1 MYFKS
6 RFLARSVVAAS
17 VLSGSLYAA
26 EYANTSFYVA
36 YDNADKTQYALVM
49 PSVNKIYTHKAGQ
62 IQAEDL
68 TQIDNQFSSFPA
80 YNNGEL
86 CFPALKEGATGDGG
100 ASTMANHCYDVNF
113 YYIQKEIIPAGA
125 AFMLYYDTGERV
137 YEGLAG
143 KPDTFLVVK
152 DGEMINNE
160 NSITEDNYK
169 NFSFDH
175 TTATATIADSATKP
189 QETLPNSITGA
200 MTLTKDKLWLMD
212 GLVVVE
218 SGATLTIEP
227 GTTIAG
233 YDGTGEQTSYMIVDK
248 GAKIIADGTQTE
260 PIVFTSTKTAIDGE
274 APAVGQWGGL
284 TIIGHAANDQV
295 KAYEVNA
302 DFVADATN
310 MEDNSGILRYVK
322 ILNSGITMEVDK
334 EINGLSMVGV
344 GSGTVVENITV
355 DLSDDDGI
363 ELWGGTVNLTNVN
376 ITRCTDDYFDVDDGF
391 SGIVKNLNIT
401 TTTGNA
407 AVEMSGTTHATF
419 DGFNIVQ
426 NGSAKEGGIYFK
438 GDGIGGHF
446 MNGTIADNVNDTY
459 GAFYSMSGDKTS
471 DTVDAANTSF
481 ANVTIEGTSTGAR
494 FTGTSAATLEGIYNE
509 GNTKPQETLPN
520 SITGAMT
527 LTKDKLWLMD
537 GLVVV
542 ESGATLTIEPGTTI
556 AGYDGTGEQTSYMI
570 VDKGAKIIADG
581 TQTEPIV
588 FTSTKTAIDGEAP
601 AVGQWGGLTIIG
613 HAANDQVKAYEVN
626 ADFVADATNM
636 EDNSGILRYVKILNS
651 GITMEVDK
659 EINGLS
665 MVGVGSGT
673 VVENIT
679 VDLSDD
685 DGIELWGGTVNLT
698 NVNITRCTDDY
709 FDVDDGFSG
718 IVKNL
723 NITTTTGNAAV
734 EMSGTTHATFDG
746 FNIVQNGSAKEG
758 GIYFKGDGIGGHFMN
773 GTIADNVNDTYGA
786 FYSMSGDKTS
796 DTVDAANTSFANVT
810 IEGTSTGARFT
821 GTSAATLEGIFD
833 NGTENTK

>member
-6 RFLARSVVAAS
+6 RFLASSVVAAS

-36 YDNADKTQYALVM
+36 YDSADKTQYALVM

-62 IQAEDL
+62 IQVEDL

-113 YYIQKEIIPAGA
+113 YYIQKEIIPTGA
-125 AFMLYYDTGERV
+125 AFMLYYDVGEKV

-152 DGEMINNE
+152 DGETISNE
-160 NSITEDNYK
+160 NSITEDDYE

-175 TTATATIADSATKP
+175 TTATATIVDSAVKP
-189 QETLPNSITGA
+189 QEALPSSIAGE
-200 MTLTKDKLWLMD
+200 MILTKDKLWLID

-227 GTTIAG
+227 GTTIAA

-248 GAKIIADGTQTE
+248 GAKIMADGTETE
-260 PIVFTSTKTAIDGE
+260 PIIFTSTKAAIDGE
-274 APAVGQWGGL
+274 APAIGQWGGL

-310 MEDNSGILRYVK
+310 MEDNSGILRHVK

-391 SGIVKNLNIT
+391 SGTVKNLNIA

-446 MNGTIADNVNDTY
+446 KNGTIADNVNDTY

-471 DTVDAANTSF
+471 DTVDAAN
-481 ANVTIEGTSTGAR
+481 I
-494 FTGTSAATLEGIYNE
+494 
-509 GNTKPQETLPN
+509 
-520 SITGAMT
+520 
-527 LTKDKLWLMD
+527 
-537 GLVVV
+537 
-542 ESGATLTIEPGTTI
+542 
-556 AGYDGTGEQTSYMI
+556 
-570 VDKGAKIIADG
+570 
-581 TQTEPIV
+581 
-588 FTSTKTAIDGEAP
+588 
-601 AVGQWGGLTIIG
+601 
-613 HAANDQVKAYEVN
+613 
-626 ADFVADATNM
+626 
-636 EDNSGILRYVKILNS
+636 
-651 GITMEVDK
+651 
-659 EINGLS
+659 
-665 MVGVGSGT
+665 
-673 VVENIT
+673 
-679 VDLSDD
+679 
-685 DGIELWGGTVNLT
+685 
-698 NVNITRCTDDY
+698 
-709 FDVDDGFSG
+709 
-718 IVKNL
+718 
-723 NITTTTGNAAV
+723 
-734 EMSGTTHATFDG
+734 
-746 FNIVQNGSAKEG
+746 
-758 GIYFKGDGIGGHFMN
+758 
-773 GTIADNVNDTYGA
+773 
-786 FYSMSGDKTS
+786 
-796 DTVDAANTSFANVT
+796 SFANVT

>member
-49 PSVNKIYTHKAGQ
+49 PSVNKVYTHKAGQ

-68 TQIDNQFSSFPA
+68 TQIDNQFSSFPT

-86 CFPALKEGATGDGG
+86 CFPALKEGVTGDGG

-113 YYIQKEIIPAGA
+113 YYIQKEIIPEGA
-125 AFMLYYDTGERV
+125 AFMLYYDAGEKV

-152 DGEMINNE
+152 DGETISNE
-160 NSITEDNYK
+160 NSITEESYE

-175 TTATATIADSATKP
+175 TTATATIADSAVKP
-189 QETLPNSITGA
+189 QETLPSSITGA
-200 MTLTKDKLWLMD
+200 MTLTKDKLWLLD

-248 GAKIIADGTQTE
+248 GGKIIADGTETE
-260 PIVFTSTKTAIDGE
+260 PIIFTSTKVAIDGE

-284 TIIGHAANDQV
+284 TIIGNAANDQV
-295 KAYEVNA
+295 KAYEVNSM
-302 DFVADATN
+302 FVAGNTD
-310 MEDNSGILRYVK
+310 MEDNSGILRHVK
-322 ILNSGITMEVDK
+322 ILNSGITMETDK

-376 ITRCTDDYFDVDDGF
+376 ITGCTDDYFDIDDGF
-391 SGIVKNLNIT
+391 SGTVKNLTIT

-438 GDGIGGHF
+438 GDVVGGHF

-459 GAFYSMSGDKTS
+459 GAFYSKSADGTS

-481 ANVTIEGTSTGAR
+481 TNVTIEGTSTGAR
-494 FTGTSAATLEGIYNE
+494 FTGTSADRL
-509 GNTKPQETLPN
+509 
-520 SITGAMT
+520 
-527 LTKDKLWLMD
+527 
-537 GLVVV
+537 
-542 ESGATLTIEPGTTI
+542 TTI
-556 AGYDGTGEQTSYMI
+556 
-570 VDKGAKIIADG
+570 
-581 TQTEPIV
+581 
-588 FTSTKTAIDGEAP
+588 FTS
-601 AVGQWGGLTIIG
+601 
-613 HAANDQVKAYEVN
+613 
-626 ADFVADATNM
+626 
-636 EDNSGILRYVKILNS
+636 
-651 GITMEVDK
+651 
-659 EINGLS
+659 
-665 MVGVGSGT
+665 GSG
-673 VVENIT
+673 
-679 VDLSDD
+679 
-685 DGIELWGGTVNLT
+685 
-698 NVNITRCTDDY
+698 
-709 FDVDDGFSG
+709 
-718 IVKNL
+718 
-723 NITTTTGNAAV
+723 
-734 EMSGTTHATFDG
+734 
-746 FNIVQNGSAKEG
+746 
-758 GIYFKGDGIGGHFMN
+758 
-773 GTIADNVNDTYGA
+773 
-786 FYSMSGDKTS
+786 
-796 DTVDAANTSFANVT
+796 NVT
-810 IEGTSTGARFT
+810 H
-821 GTSAATLEGIFD
+821 
-833 NGTENTK
+833 